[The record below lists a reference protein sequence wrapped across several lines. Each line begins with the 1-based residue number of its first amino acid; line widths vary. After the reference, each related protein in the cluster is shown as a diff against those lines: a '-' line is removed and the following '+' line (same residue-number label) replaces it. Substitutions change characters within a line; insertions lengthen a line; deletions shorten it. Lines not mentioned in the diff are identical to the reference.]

1 MSRTIEIGT
10 IKTIAQRF
18 KFVAKT
24 SLINDN
30 LLKHKTERLDFGY
43 NYFLSAE
50 WPIFTYG
57 KYRCGKVQRQLEH
70 FHFARIIFIFPQP
83 QIHNG
88 SLQDS
93 GALAFKQHHGTQ

>member
-30 LLKHKTERLDFGY
+30 LLKHKTARSDFGY
-43 NYFLSAE
+43 NYLLSAE
-50 WPIFTYG
+50 WPIFT
-57 KYRCGKVQRQLEH
+57 
-70 FHFARIIFIFPQP
+70 
-83 QIHNG
+83 
-88 SLQDS
+88 
-93 GALAFKQHHGTQ
+93 